1 MPVSSTEGRRQW
13 LAYRCAP
20 LLAFLAAHTAGR
32 MTGKRRATLRRL
44 RKALDPPG
52 LGADSFRHILR
63 FFGSDEQREALKLAA
78 KVVDAHDRR
87 TQREAA
93 RREARR
99 TAKARALTAYL
110 RGGGNGRR
118 GGRKRTVAG
127 ATSEEV
133 VVPESVREVRR
144 VAASATRA
152 LKQGTR
158 ATATTLATWQR
169 FTRQQRPDEVNKA
182 LWRTAQVMV
191 AKALRRAAA

>member
-1 MPVSSTEGRRQW
+1 
-13 LAYRCAP
+13 
-20 LLAFLAAHTAGR
+20 

-44 RKALDPPG
+44 RTALDLPG
-52 LGADSFRHILR
+52 LGADSFLHILR
-63 FFGSDEQREALKLAA
+63 FFSSDEQRQAAKLAA
-78 KVVDAHDRR
+78 KVVDAHVRK

-99 TAKARALTAYL
+99 TAMAMALTAYL

-118 GGRKRTVAG
+118 GGRNRTVAG

-152 LKQGTR
+152 LKQGSR

-169 FTRQQRPDEVNKA
+169 FTRQQRPDDVNNV
-182 LWRTAQVMV
+182 LWRAAQVVV
-191 AKALRRAAA
+191 AKALRHAAA